1 MEKKK
6 KWFIDIHSINFH
18 LWIYFTAFAI
28 AVVAII
34 GALQFYLVNNY
45 YSDMKEEDTEQIAN
59 QIKNI
64 YLHSTDAQSMYR
76 RINDIAG
83 TNDINIILRRS
94 SNGSTQELSFNGMN
108 PTYSKRINANT
119 QIRELTAELMKQQ
132 PPDKPESSS
141 DTKSSGTGSSSSGS
155 SSGSS
160 GSSASSGSSG
170 SSSSG
175 SSSSNS
181 DSSIKIQKR
190 SVKRTVS
197 IGENMTVLGYAC
209 ILPNRLDTST
219 EYMTSLFIFA
229 PLYPATSTLRIL
241 KRILWMIAI
250 IASLLALILALI
262 LSNRI
267 SRPINKITKSAGE
280 LSDGNYDVDFE
291 GKPYSET
298 MELAKT
304 LTVAENEMKRTD
316 EYHKDLIANVSHDL
330 RTPLTMIKSYAE
342 MIRDLS
348 GDNPEKRN
356 RHLSVIIDE
365 ADRLNNMVTDLL
377 NLSRLQSKKIVLDKK
392 EFDLNEAA
400 ESMLSGYKLMNDSE
414 GYNISFNRCKGA
426 CVVDADPVRIDQV
439 MNNLLSNAIKYCG
452 EDKVIIIRTKKEDNT
467 VLFSVTDHGRGI
479 KPEELPHVWDRYYKS
494 STNHVRP
501 TEGSGVGLS
510 IVKELLKLHEAEY
523 GVESEVGKG
532 STFWFRLK
540 LVKHPKGNA
549 KNNAKSSAR
558 NGAAGGSGLIG

>member
-6 KWFIDIHSINFH
+6 KLFIDIHSINFH

-28 AVVAII
+28 VLVAII
-34 GALQFYLVNNY
+34 GVLQYYLVTNY
-45 YSDMKEEDTEQIAN
+45 YSEMKEQDTEEIAD

-64 YLHSTDAQSMYR
+64 YLSSSDSQSMYR

-83 TNDINIILRRS
+83 TNDINIILRRT
-94 SNGSTQELSFNGMN
+94 SNGSTQQLTFNGMN
-108 PTYSKRINANT
+108 PTYSKLINAST
-119 QIRELTAELMKQQ
+119 QIQELSAELMKE
-132 PPDKPESSS
+132 DNA
-141 DTKSSGTGSSSSGS
+141 TKKAAKST
-155 SSGSS
+155 
-160 GSSASSGSSG
+160 SSG
-170 SSSSG
+170 SSSS
-175 SSSSNS
+175 
-181 DSSIKIQKR
+181 DSSDNTIRIPR
-190 SVKRTVS
+190 RTVKRTLN
-197 IGENMTVLGYAC
+197 IGSNMSVLGYGC
-209 ILPNRLDTST
+209 LLPSRLNEGT
-219 EYMTSLFIFA
+219 EYTTSLFIFA

-241 KRILWMIAI
+241 KRILWIIAV
-250 IASLLALILALI
+250 IASLLALVLALI

-267 SRPINKITKSAGE
+267 SRPINRITKSAGA

-298 MELAKT
+298 TELAKT

-348 GDNPEKRN
+348 GDIPEKRN
-356 RHLSVIIDE
+356 RHLEVIIDE

-392 EFDLNEAA
+392 EFDFNEAVDN
-400 ESMLSGYKLMNDSE
+400 MLSGYKLMNDSE
-414 GYNISFNRCKGA
+414 GYNISFDKCKGQ
-426 CVVDADPVRIDQV
+426 CIVNADPVRIDQV
-439 MNNLLSNAIKYCG
+439 MGNLLSNAIKYCG

-501 TEGSGVGLS
+501 TKGSGVGLS
-510 IVKELLKLHEAEY
+510 IVKELLKLHEADF

-532 STFWFRLK
+532 STFWFRLN
-540 LVKHPKGNA
+540 LVKHPRSTA
-549 KNNAKSSAR
+549 KKAKKAEKTEKISNTNNNAS
-558 NGAAGGSGLIG
+558 